1 MFENYED
8 KVTYNSD
15 LQKKHVLTETE
26 IAQNKDMELRT
37 KIDQAKYANTH
48 IVDTPV
54 NLAPSSS
61 SSSSSSSASPDNL
74 TDSFNYL
81 FNQQNLMFL
90 LWFLGIYFIAYFGLG
105 YFFNKGGEPSNFQ
118 LNLSRTLDVL
128 FLIIFL
134 FILISLYFSY
144 TPLQQQNIF
153 VGAIT
158 NTTSFLDDPISIFT
172 MILFLIVFYT
182 ITYLFRVP
190 MTADVK
196 PLFISFIENGAW
208 ILLVIIAFVDFFKYI
223 LGVSFSDLFSNFN
236 WWKTPDAMPIVTDNS
251 NNNISR
257 PLPVDT
263 NEVFNISNN
272 LYTYDD
278 AQSICTAYGAKLA
291 TYDQIEDAYKKGG
304 EWCNYGWS
312 DGQMIFFPTQKST
325 WQELQKNEKH
335 KNDCGRPG
343 INGGYNANPSVKFG
357 VNCFGKKPQPSAA
370 DLERVNAEEI
380 PAVKP
385 EDAALNAKIK
395 YWKDNAAQ
403 LLKINS
409 FNKTEWSEY

>member
-1 MFENYED
+1 MFENYEN

-15 LQKKHVLTETE
+15 LQKNHVLTESE
-26 IAQNKDMELRT
+26 IAKNNDMELRT
-37 KIDQAKYANTH
+37 KIDKAKYANKR

-54 NLAPSSS
+54 NLASTPTSTPT
-61 SSSSSSSASPDNL
+61 AAAATPDNL
-74 TDSFNYL
+74 TDSFNYI
-81 FNQQNLMFL
+81 FNQ
-90 LWFLGIYFIAYFGLG
+90 IYFIAYFGLG
-105 YFFNKGGEPSNFQ
+105 YFFNQGGEPSNFQ
-118 LNLSRTLDVL
+118 LNLSRSLDVL

-158 NTTSFLDDPISIFT
+158 STTSFIDDPISIVT

-190 MTADVK
+190 MSDDVK
-196 PLFISFIENGAW
+196 PVFISFIENCAW

-223 LGVSFSDLFSNFN
+223 LGISFSDLFSNFN
-236 WWKTPDAMPIVTDNS
+236 WWKTPDASPIVIDNS
-251 NNNISR
+251 NNKISR

-263 NEVFNISNN
+263 DEVFNISNN

-335 KNDCGRPG
+335 KNIQTAYVHDDPIHECRIYIRSKKSTMDC
-343 INGGYNANPSVKFG
+343 IS
-357 VNCFGKKPQPSAA
+357 GK
-370 DLERVNAEEI
+370 
-380 PAVKP
+380 
-385 EDAALNAKIK
+385 
-395 YWKDNAAQ
+395 
-403 LLKINS
+403 
-409 FNKTEWSEY
+409 

>member
-1 MFENYED
+1 MFENYEN

-15 LQKKHVLTETE
+15 IQKAHVLTETE
-26 IAQNKDMELRT
+26 IAKNRDLELRT
-37 KIDQAKYANTH
+37 KIDKEKYANTH

-54 NLAPSSS
+54 VNSS
-61 SSSSSSSASPDNL
+61 SSSSSSSANPDNL
-74 TDSFNYL
+74 TDSLNYL

-134 FILISLYFSY
+134 FILISLYLSY

-223 LGVSFSDLFSNFN
+223 LGVSFSDLFANFN
-236 WWKTPDAMPIVTDNS
+236 WWKTPDARPIVIDNS

-357 VNCFGKKPQPSAA
+357 VNCFGKKPKPNA
-370 DLERVNAEEI
+370 DDLAKMTAKQNVI
-380 PAVKP
+380 YPKSP
-385 EDAALNAKIK
+385 EDVKLDEKVK
-395 YWKDNAAQ
+395 YWKDNADK

-409 FNKTEWSEY
+409 FNAKAWSVY